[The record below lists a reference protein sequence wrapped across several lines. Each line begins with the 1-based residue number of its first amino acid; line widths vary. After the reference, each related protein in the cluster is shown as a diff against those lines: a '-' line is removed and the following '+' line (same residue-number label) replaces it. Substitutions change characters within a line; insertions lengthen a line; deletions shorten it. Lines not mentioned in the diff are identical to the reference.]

1 MNTKTK
7 EEKLEALALTMPD
20 WDEST
25 IKRYREDPE
34 LAQMRVASEFKEY
47 LHTGEM
53 GYLLSTLYKV
63 AEAKGWSKLARET
76 GISRP
81 TLYAVLSGAADPR
94 VSTLMKVLE
103 ALGVKVYTNI
113 APFKAKAN
121 NTKANK
127 LAMKKSAAKK
137 PAGKTVA

>member
-1 MNTKTK
+1 MKVQAH

-20 WDEST
+20 WDEAVV
-25 IKRYREDPE
+25 KRYREDPE
-34 LAQMRVASEFKEY
+34 LGQMRVASEFKEY

-81 TLYAVLSGAADPR
+81 TLYAVLSGAADPK
-94 VSTLMKVLE
+94 VSTLMKILE

-113 APFKAKAN
+113 APLCSEAKVVS
-121 NTKANK
+121 TK
-127 LAMKKSAAKK
+127 KK
-137 PAGKTVA
+137 KTVSKTQKKAIAV